1 MRKRN
6 QRTDKNGGLPLSLPL
21 PNEVEYCDSFVPE
34 VEIYATVEPAV
45 QRFPCEAH
53 ESEAFGS

>member
-1 MRKRN
+1 MRERN
-6 QRTDKNGGLPLSLPL
+6 QKTDKNGGLPL